1 MTRDTTTTTSLEPHE
16 RLEHSRPL
24 PSQGAEIEIPRQRT
38 ATTPSSTP
46 RLASHPDARRPDAIY
61 SSARWRQ
68 GVALLVTGAVCA
80 WAVHH
85 LSVVAGAVSYQ
96 AAYPVLFTV
105 MFLLM
110 GQQLVMAW
118 WERPYVTTTA
128 QDEMLAG
135 LRVAVVVPVYNEDE
149 PILRRALVSLLDQTR
164 RPQVVVVV
172 NDGSRDKATDRPIHY
187 AEVRSELERLG
198 REVGV
203 DVVWLRQ
210 DNAGKRHAQVAG
222 FRASPAVDVFVTV
235 DSDSVLDSRAVEEGL
250 KPFADHRVQSVGG
263 INVGL
268 NTEHNLLTRL
278 SDLLHIQ
285 WQLITRSAQNVRRQI
300 TVNSG
305 RLAFYRSAVCLDNTQ
320 AYLSEEFL
328 GRHVEYSDDSLL
340 TMFAIE
346 RGRTVQQP
354 TAITLT
360 WHPENVAFLVR
371 QRLRWMRGWFIRSF
385 WRMRYLPLSGYA
397 FWSELLDLFRLALG
411 TVLTTLVLV
420 VGPIWLGTS
429 LTWQLFVVPVALCY
443 ASALRYLAVRRS
455 DQRTRDRLLVVALAP
470 AVLLW
475 AWFVLRPL
483 RLYAMLTCRN
493 TGWGTRDDVEVE
505 ALVAAPTTS
514 SAASLVTARATEVT
528 A

>member
-1 MTRDTTTTTSLEPHE
+1 MSADTTVPTRDHPGALVTST
-16 RLEHSRPL
+16 
-24 PSQGAEIEIPRQRT
+24 GAAVDLPRQRGAV
-38 ATTPSSTP
+38 ATGGAP
-46 RLASHPDARRPDAIY
+46 LGSHPAAHRPAVTY
-61 SSARWRQ
+61 ASGRWRQ

-80 WAVHH
+80 WAIHH
-85 LSVVAGAVSYQ
+85 LAVVAGTVSYA
-96 AAYPVLFTV
+96 AAYPLLFTV
-105 MFLLM
+105 MFVLM
-110 GQQLVMAW
+110 GQQLVVAW
-118 WERPYVTTTA
+118 WERPFTTTPE

-149 PILRRALVSLLDQTR
+149 PILRRALVSLLDQSR
-164 RPQVVVVV
+164 RPQAVVVV

-235 DSDSVLDSRAVEEGL
+235 DSDSVLDHQAVEEGL
-250 KPFADHRVQSVGG
+250 KPFADPRVQSVGG

-285 WQLITRSAQNVRRQI
+285 WQLITRSAQNVARQI

-305 RLAFYRSAVCLDNTQ
+305 RLAFYRSAVCLDNTR
-320 AYLSEEFL
+320 AYLSEQFL

-354 TAITLT
+354 TAIALT

-397 FWSELLDLFRLALG
+397 FWSELVDLFRLALG

-420 VGPIWLGTS
+420 VGPIWLGTP
-429 LTWQLFVVPVALCY
+429 LTWQLLVVPVALCY
-443 ASALRYLAVRRS
+443 ASAMRYLAVRRG
-455 DQRTRDRLLVVALAP
+455 DQRLRDRMLVVALAP
-470 AVLLW
+470 VVLLW

-483 RLYAMLTCRN
+483 RLFAMLTCRN
-493 TGWGTRDDVEVE
+493 TGWGTRDGVEVE
-505 ALVAAPTTS
+505 AVGAPGATPLAARPVAGLP
-514 SAASLVTARATEVT
+514 AASRAEGVS